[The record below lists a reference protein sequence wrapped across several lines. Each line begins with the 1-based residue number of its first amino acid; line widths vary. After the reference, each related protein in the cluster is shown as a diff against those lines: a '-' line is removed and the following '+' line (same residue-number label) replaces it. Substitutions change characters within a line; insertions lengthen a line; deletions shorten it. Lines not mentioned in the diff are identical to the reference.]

1 MYLYIKL
8 ILIYFLILK
17 IHLLTKFICSSK
29 SIIIAL
35 SVFKSSSCSTCAN
48 SQLRTNKAM
57 TILLILVW
65 PQDEDRKR
73 KGQCG
78 ARSSD
83 SDTVSEVASGE
94 SLWTSLCLLY
104 NRLPGWVAFRIEGYN
119 LCGLYIFPLGEMLQY
134 LLNRCSLRLYRTYY
148 EEWELSICVCART
161 LIAGLNGGTQEICS
175 YSKYWN
181 LIWKKGLCTCD
192 RVKMTSS

>member
-1 MYLYIKL
+1 MRSLHYVTFRFHHPSSYELHQTKYIKYMYVYMYLYIKL

-104 NRLPGWVAFRIEGYN
+104 NRLPGWVAFRI
-119 LCGLYIFPLGEMLQY
+119 
-134 LLNRCSLRLYRTYY
+134 
-148 EEWELSICVCART
+148 
-161 LIAGLNGGTQEICS
+161 
-175 YSKYWN
+175 
-181 LIWKKGLCTCD
+181 
-192 RVKMTSS
+192 